1 MIMLIQDLVDNF
13 GKMKRKVV
21 AVKEIQNL
29 CKQIA
34 NLSEMS
40 KMIRTIFSLYSTLL
54 TTSSP
59 EEFTLTVCNF

>member
-29 CKQIA
+29 CTQIA

-54 TTSSP
+54 TTRGIYFNS
-59 EEFTLTVCNF
+59 L

>member
-13 GKMKRKVV
+13 GKMKRKAV

-29 CKQIA
+29 CNQIA

-54 TTSSP
+54 TTSSR